1 VICRVNVLR
10 FVIVSLQ
17 VDVLKK
23 MRLYQRATIHQT
35 ASLCSLYYVT
45 PILHRRILFLF
56 LQKYVRFPSYSL
68 ARYPPLNLP
77 TSHPGPNPQ
86 FGVPHTQQD
95 EYGLMSFVGEQ
106 KPNGTN
112 AAPQ

>member
-1 VICRVNVLR
+1 MNVLQ

-23 MRLYQRATIHQT
+23 KRLYQRATIHQT

-45 PILHRRILFLF
+45 HILHRRIIFLF
-56 LQKYVRFPSYSL
+56 LQQYVRFPSYSL
-68 ARYPPLNLP
+68 ARYRPLNLR

-95 EYGLMSFVGEQ
+95 EYGLMSLVGEQ